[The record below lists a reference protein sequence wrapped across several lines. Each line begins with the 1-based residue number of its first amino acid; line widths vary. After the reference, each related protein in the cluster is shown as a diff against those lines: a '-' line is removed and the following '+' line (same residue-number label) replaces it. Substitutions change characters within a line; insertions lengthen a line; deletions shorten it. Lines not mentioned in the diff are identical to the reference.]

1 MTFDRSNLA
10 ITPIENLTIIAAP
23 GLFVILWASGFIGA
37 KLGLPYA
44 EPLTFLF
51 LRMFGAVLLLGAITF
66 YARPKWPKRTG
77 ILDSCAIGVFMH
89 ALYLGGVYISIANGL
104 PAALSALIVGLQP
117 LLTSTI
123 ANRLLGERVVA
134 RQWGGLLLGIVGVY
148 LVVQD
153 KATTGAA
160 TSLAWLASLVAL
172 LSITFGTIY
181 QKRFGSGI
189 DWRPGMLIQYGAAG
203 ILFALGAMAFETRIV
218 HWTPEFLFALC
229 WLVILLSFGAIWLLY
244 FLISRA
250 AATQVVSLFYLTPPV
265 TALMAWA
272 LFSERLAVGALVGM
286 VFCAFGVFL
295 VNWQTAACQ
304 SALDRDPR
312 SASKRDPLVLRF
324 ERLALAPSEL
334 AGIAETGRARG
345 DV

>member
-1 MTFDRSNLA
+1 MISDNSESA
-10 ITPIENLTIIAAP
+10 VTPIEHLTIVAAP
-23 GLFVILWASGFIGA
+23 ALFVILWASGFIGA

-51 LRMFGAVLLLGAITF
+51 LRMFGAVLLLGAIVF
-66 YARPKWPKRTG
+66 YARPKWPNLTG
-77 ILDSCAIGVFMH
+77 LLDSCAIGAFMH

-117 LLTSTI
+117 LLISTI

-134 RQWGGLLLGIVGVY
+134 RQWGGLLLGIAGVY

-153 KATTGAA
+153 RATTGGA
-160 TSLAWLASLVAL
+160 SPLAWVAALVAL

-189 DWRPGMLIQYGAAG
+189 DWRPGMLIQYAAAG

-218 HWTPEFLFALC
+218 HWTPDFLFALC
-229 WLVILLSFGAIWLLY
+229 WLVIVLSFGAIWLLY

-250 AATQVVSLFYLTPPV
+250 AATRVVSLFYLTPSV

-272 LFSERLAVGALVGM
+272 LFNERLAVGALIGM
-286 VFCAFGVFL
+286 VFCVIGVFL
-295 VNWQTAACQ
+295 VNWQTAA
-304 SALDRDPR
+304 R
-312 SASKRDPLVLRF
+312 
-324 ERLALAPSEL
+324 
-334 AGIAETGRARG
+334 
-345 DV
+345 

>member
-1 MTFDRSNLA
+1 MTSNSSDSSIA
-10 ITPIENLTIIAAP
+10 PIEHLTIVAAP

-44 EPLTFLF
+44 QPLTFLF
-51 LRMFGAVLLLGAITF
+51 LRMFGAVLLLGTIVLV
-66 YARPKWPKRTG
+66 ARPKWPNRDG

-134 RQWGGLLLGIVGVY
+134 RQWGGLLLGIAGVY

-153 KATTGAA
+153 KATTGGA
-160 TSLAWLASLVAL
+160 TPVAWAASLVAL

-189 DWRPGMLIQYGAAG
+189 DWRPGMLIQYAAAG
-203 ILFALGAMAFETRIV
+203 ILFGLGAMAFETRIV

-229 WLVILLSFGAIWLLY
+229 WLVIVLSFGAIWLLY

-250 AATQVVSLFYLTPPV
+250 AATRVVSLFYLTPPV

-272 LFSERLAVGALVGM
+272 LFNERLAVGALTGM
-286 VFCAFGVFL
+286 VFCVIGVFL
-295 VNWQTAACQ
+295 VNWQTGA
-304 SALDRDPR
+304 
-312 SASKRDPLVLRF
+312 K
-324 ERLALAPSEL
+324 
-334 AGIAETGRARG
+334 
-345 DV
+345 

>member
-1 MTFDRSNLA
+1 MTSDRSAPA
-10 ITPIENLTIIAAP
+10 ITSIEQLTIAAAP

-51 LRMFGAVLLLGAITF
+51 LRMFGAVLLLGVVAL
-66 YARPKWPKRTG
+66 YLRPKWPDRNG
-77 ILDSCAIGVFMH
+77 VLDSCAIGVFMH
-89 ALYLGGVYISIANGL
+89 TLYLGGVYISIGNGL

-134 RQWGGLLLGIVGVY
+134 RQWGGLVLGTAGVY

-153 KATTGAA
+153 KATTAGAKPV
-160 TSLAWLASLVAL
+160 AWVASIVAL

-189 DWRPGMLIQYGAAG
+189 DWRPGMLIQYAAAG

-218 HWTPEFLFALC
+218 HWTPEFLFALS
-229 WLVILLSFGAIWLLY
+229 WLILVLSIGAIWLLY

-250 AATQVVSLFYLTPPV
+250 AATRVVSLFYLTPPV

-272 LFSERLAVGALVGM
+272 LFSERLALATLVGM
-286 VFCAFGVFL
+286 VLCVTAVFL
-295 VNWQTAACQ
+295 VNWQ
-304 SALDRDPR
+304 SP
-312 SASKRDPLVLRF
+312 K
-324 ERLALAPSEL
+324 
-334 AGIAETGRARG
+334 
-345 DV
+345 

>member
-1 MTFDRSNLA
+1 MASDRSASA
-10 ITPIENLTIIAAP
+10 ITPIEQVTIGAAP

-51 LRMFGAVLLLGAITF
+51 LRMAGAVFVLGAIVLL
-66 YARPKWPKRTG
+66 ARPKWPNRDG

-123 ANRLLGERVVA
+123 ANRLLGEQVVA

-153 KATTGAA
+153 KPTTGGA
-160 TSLAWLASLVAL
+160 TPLAWVASIVAL

-189 DWRPGMLIQYGAAG
+189 DWRAGMLIQYGAAG
-203 ILFALGAMAFETRIV
+203 ILFAFGAMAFETRIV

-229 WLVILLSFGAIWLLY
+229 WLVLVLSIGAIWLLY
-244 FLISRA
+244 FLISRS
-250 AATQVVSLFYLTPPV
+250 AATRVVSLFYLTPPV

-272 LFSERLAVGALVGM
+272 LFNERLAVEALVGM
-286 VFCAFGVFL
+286 VFCVIGVSL
-295 VNWQTAACQ
+295 VNW
-304 SALDRDPR
+304 R
-312 SASKRDPLVLRF
+312 SA
-324 ERLALAPSEL
+324 
-334 AGIAETGRARG
+334 GR
-345 DV
+345 

>member
-1 MTFDRSNLA
+1 MTSDRSAPA
-10 ITPIENLTIIAAP
+10 ITSIEQLTIAAAP

-51 LRMFGAVLLLGAITF
+51 LRMFGAVLLLGVVAL
-66 YARPKWPKRTG
+66 YARPKWPDRNG
-77 ILDSCAIGVFMH
+77 VLDSCAIGVFMH
-89 ALYLGGVYISIANGL
+89 ALYLGGVYISIGNGL

-134 RQWGGLLLGIVGVY
+134 RQWGGLVLGTAGVY

-153 KATTGAA
+153 KATTAGAKPV
-160 TSLAWLASLVAL
+160 AWVASIVAL

-189 DWRPGMLIQYGAAG
+189 DWRPGMLFQYAAAG

-218 HWTPEFLFALC
+218 HWTPEFLFALS
-229 WLVILLSFGAIWLLY
+229 WLILVLSIGAIWLLY

-250 AATQVVSLFYLTPPV
+250 AATRVVSLFYLTPPV

-272 LFSERLAVGALVGM
+272 LFNERLALATLVGM
-286 VFCAFGVFL
+286 VLCVTAVFL
-295 VNWQTAACQ
+295 VNWQ
-304 SALDRDPR
+304 SP
-312 SASKRDPLVLRF
+312 K
-324 ERLALAPSEL
+324 
-334 AGIAETGRARG
+334 
-345 DV
+345 

>member
-1 MTFDRSNLA
+1 MISDNSESA
-10 ITPIENLTIIAAP
+10 VTPIEHLTIVAAP

-51 LRMFGAVLLLGAITF
+51 LRMLGAVLLLGAIVF
-66 YARPKWPKRTG
+66 YARPKWPDRTG
-77 ILDSCAIGVFMH
+77 LFDSCAIGAFMH

-134 RQWGGLLLGIVGVY
+134 RQWGGLLLGIAGVY

-153 KATTGAA
+153 RATTGGA
-160 TSLAWLASLVAL
+160 TPLAWIAVLVAL

-189 DWRPGMLIQYGAAG
+189 DWRPGMLIQYAAAG
-203 ILFALGAMAFETRIV
+203 ILFALGAMVFETRIV
-218 HWTPEFLFALC
+218 HWTPDFLFALC
-229 WLVILLSFGAIWLLY
+229 WLVIVLSFGAIWLLY

-250 AATQVVSLFYLTPPV
+250 AATRVVSLFYLTPPV

-272 LFSERLAVGALVGM
+272 LFNERLAVGALIGM
-286 VFCAFGVFL
+286 VFCVIGVFL
-295 VNWQTAACQ
+295 VNWQTTA
-304 SALDRDPR
+304 
-312 SASKRDPLVLRF
+312 K
-324 ERLALAPSEL
+324 
-334 AGIAETGRARG
+334 
-345 DV
+345 

>member
-1 MTFDRSNLA
+1 MTSNSSDSSIA
-10 ITPIENLTIIAAP
+10 PIEHLTIVAAP

-51 LRMFGAVLLLGAITF
+51 LRMFGAVAVTRGHRIGRSPQVADPRQECWTV
-66 YARPKWPKRTG
+66 AQ
-77 ILDSCAIGVFMH
+77 SGVFMH

-134 RQWGGLLLGIVGVY
+134 RQWGGLLLGIAGVY

-153 KATTGAA
+153 KATTGGA
-160 TSLAWLASLVAL
+160 TPLAWVASLVAL

-189 DWRPGMLIQYGAAG
+189 DWRPGMLIQYAAAG

-229 WLVILLSFGAIWLLY
+229 WLVIVLSFGAIWLLY
-244 FLISRA
+244 FLISRS
-250 AATQVVSLFYLTPPV
+250 AATRVVSLFYLTPPV

-272 LFSERLAVGALVGM
+272 LFNERLAVGALIGM
-286 VFCAFGVFL
+286 VFCVIGVFL
-295 VNWQTAACQ
+295 VNWQTAA
-304 SALDRDPR
+304 R
-312 SASKRDPLVLRF
+312 
-324 ERLALAPSEL
+324 
-334 AGIAETGRARG
+334 
-345 DV
+345 